1 MTAEGEVQRRR
12 GKRRLIW
19 PLLLTCVLAASA
31 ASIARAASMPSLPVR
46 EASADAAQQSAGAVL
61 PVVAPSAAASA
72 RPFGPQIEVILP
84 PPPPPP
90 PAASGGTKKTPQQR
104 IAAAAAA
111 GVTTT
116 AQWCEGKYG
125 ATASASSLD
134 GLLAAANAERARFGL
149 GALSWSSSLASLAQQ
164 WSDTMAAGYDPA
176 NPKASFYHDMVPN
189 PGGQNLIYSGSVPAM
204 SQSTAMAKAHAGW
217 MASPG
222 HCTNILR
229 SSFSTMGAATA
240 QTSDGVVWYTTVNF
254 Q

>member
-1 MTAEGEVQRRR
+1 MTEGQATRRR

-31 ASIARAASMPSLPVR
+31 TSIVRAATSPAVPVR
-46 EASADAAQQSAGAVL
+46 GAIADAPHGSAGGVS
-61 PVVAPSAAASA
+61 PVAAAPA
-72 RPFGPQIEVILP
+72 LAPGGPFGPQIEVILP

-90 PAASGGTKKTPQQR
+90 PAARGGAKKTPQQR
-104 IAAAAAA
+104 IEAAAAA
-111 GVTTT
+111 GVTTA

-149 GALSWSSSLASLAQQ
+149 GALAWSSSLASSAQS
-164 WSDTMAAGYDPA
+164 WSDSMAGAYDPA
-176 NPKASFYHDMVPN
+176 NPGSSFTHGQVPS
-189 PGGQNLIYSGSVPAM
+189 PGGQNIALYGSSPPGA
-204 SQSTAMAKAHAGW
+204 QSSALARAHSGW

-222 HCTNILR
+222 HCANILR
-229 SSFSTMGAATA
+229 SSFSAMGAATT
-240 QTSDGVVWYTTVNF
+240 QTTDGVVWYTTVNF